1 MKHSEMRESR
11 PCQVALLVCVWGLVE
26 TGRMEEQGGAVQL
39 SGGPGVALGGTSP
52 PLGEAGVVHGYIIPP
67 RIDTPPTK

>member
-1 MKHSEMRESR
+1 MAGPDWTETEGEGRE
-11 PCQVALLVCVWGLVE
+11 
-26 TGRMEEQGGAVQL
+26 GAVQP

>member
-39 SGGPGVALGGTSP
+39 SGGPGVALGGLLP
-52 PLGEAGVVHGYIIPP
+52 PWARLG
-67 RIDTPPTK
+67 